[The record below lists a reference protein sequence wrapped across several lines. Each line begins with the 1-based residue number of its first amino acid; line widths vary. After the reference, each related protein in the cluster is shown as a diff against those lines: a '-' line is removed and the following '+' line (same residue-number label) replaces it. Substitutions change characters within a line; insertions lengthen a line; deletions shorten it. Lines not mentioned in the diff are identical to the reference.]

1 MNDYDTMGLDANVLK
16 NIKDA
21 QAKRPKE
28 LNDLIQKQGDLMERK
43 NTLILDYGY
52 ERDSETIKSITE
64 ELRQVSE
71 QINKF

>member
-1 MNDYDTMGLDANVLK
+1 MNDYDTMGLDSNVLK

-21 QAKRPKE
+21 QAKRPQE

-64 ELRQVSE
+64 ELRRVSE
-71 QINKF
+71 EINKF

>member
-1 MNDYDTMGLDANVLK
+1 MNDYDTMGLDSNVLK

-52 ERDSETIKSITE
+52 ERSDETIKSITE
-64 ELRQVSE
+64 ELRKISE